1 MINPITEEGKMG
13 GKPKLG
19 FLGLGLMGSQM
30 TKRLI
35 KNGYQVTGFD
45 PDSNKLNE
53 AVANGVIAAAS
64 PVEVVRTSNI
74 VQACVINTMALTEA
88 IFGPAG
94 IVEGDGADKIFL
106 DHSTTIADKTRE
118 LAARLRD
125 KTGMRWVDA
134 PVSGGPPAAGTGEL
148 AIMVGG
154 NDDDVVQVQP
164 VLDTLG
170 HNTHMGPLGTGQV
183 TKMVNQVLVL
193 NNFTLLA
200 EAVTLAKNAGIDP
213 AKVPEA
219 LKGGYAD
226 SPMFQRFF
234 PRMIQRDFDPAG
246 YARQVLK
253 DLDMVVDLAQQTNT
267 PVPMSSQSTA
277 LYRVLIA
284 KGHSELDATAILKI
298 YDDQTL

>member
-1 MINPITEEGKMG
+1 MAS
-13 GKPKLG
+13 KPKLG
-19 FLGLGLMGSQM
+19 YLGLGLMGSQM

-35 KNGYQVTGFD
+35 KTGYQVTGFD
-45 PDSNKLNE
+45 PDPDKMS
-53 AVANGVIAAAS
+53 AAAANGVIAAAS
-64 PVEVVRTSNI
+64 PAEVARASDI
-74 VQACVINTMALTEA
+74 VQACVINTPALIEA
-88 IFGPAG
+88 IFGPDG
-94 IVEGDGADKIFL
+94 IVEGGDADKIFL
-106 DHSTTIADKTRE
+106 DHSTTIADKTRQ
-118 LAARLRD
+118 LAARL
-125 KTGMRWVDA
+125 KGETGMGWVDA

-154 NDDDVVQVQP
+154 NDDDVIRVQP

-170 HNTHMGPLGTGQV
+170 HNTHMGALGTGQV

-200 EAVTLAKNAGIDP
+200 EAVTLARNAGIDP
-213 AKVPEA
+213 AKVPQA

-226 SPMFQRFF
+226 SPMFRRFF
-234 PRMIQRDFDPAG
+234 PRMIERDFDPAG

-298 YDDQTL
+298 YDDQML

>member
-1 MINPITEEGKMG
+1 MAS
-13 GKPKLG
+13 KPKLG
-19 FLGLGLMGSQM
+19 YLGLGLMGSQM

-45 PDSNKLNE
+45 PDPDKMSA

-64 PVEVVRTSNI
+64 PAEVARASDI
-74 VQACVINTMALTEA
+74 VQACVITTPALTEA
-88 IFGPAG
+88 IFGPNG
-94 IVEGDGADKIFL
+94 IVEGGDADKIFV
-106 DHSTTIADKTRE
+106 DHSTTIADKTRQ
-118 LAARLRD
+118 LATRLKRE
-125 KTGMRWVDA
+125 TGMGWVDA
-134 PVSGGPPAAGTGEL
+134 PISGGPPAAGTGEL

-154 NDDDVVQVQP
+154 NDDDVIRVQP

-170 HNTHMGPLGTGQV
+170 HNTHMGALGTGQV

-213 AKVPEA
+213 AKVPQA

-226 SPMFQRFF
+226 SPMFRRFF
-234 PRMIQRDFDPAG
+234 PRMIERDFDPAG

>member
-19 FLGLGLMGSQM
+19 YLGLGLMGSQM

-45 PDSNKLNE
+45 PDSNKMNE

-64 PVEVVRTSNI
+64 PVEVVRASDI
-74 VQACVINTMALTEA
+74 VQACVINTTALTEA

>member
-1 MINPITEEGKMG
+1 MAS
-13 GKPKLG
+13 KPKLG
-19 FLGLGLMGSQM
+19 YLGLGLMGSQM

-35 KNGYQVTGFD
+35 KTGYQVTGFD
-45 PDSNKLNE
+45 PDPNKMSA

-64 PVEVVRTSNI
+64 PAEVARASDI
-74 VQACVINTMALTEA
+74 VQACVITTPALTEA
-88 IFGPAG
+88 IFGPGG
-94 IVEGDGADKIFL
+94 IAEGGDADKIFL
-106 DHSTTIADKTRE
+106 DHSTTIADKTRD
-118 LAARLRD
+118 LAARL
-125 KTGMRWVDA
+125 KEETGMGWVDA

-154 NDDDVVQVQP
+154 SDDDVIRVQP

-170 HNTHMGPLGTGQV
+170 HNTHMGVLGTGQV

-200 EAVTLAKNAGIDP
+200 EAVTLARNAGIDP
-213 AKVPEA
+213 AKVPQA

-234 PRMIQRDFDPAG
+234 PRMIERDFDPAG

-298 YDDQTL
+298 YDDQML

>member
-1 MINPITEEGKMG
+1 MES
-13 GKPKLG
+13 KPKLG
-19 FLGLGLMGSQM
+19 YLGLGLMGSQM

-45 PDSNKLNE
+45 PDPDKMIG
-53 AVANGVIAAAS
+53 AVATGVIAAAS
-64 PVEVVRTSNI
+64 PAEVTRASDI
-74 VQACVINTMALTEA
+74 VQACVINTPALTEA
-88 IFGPAG
+88 MFGPDG
-94 IVEGDGADKIFL
+94 IIEGADADKIFL

-118 LAARLRD
+118 LAARLRAE
-125 KTGMRWVDA
+125 TGMRWVDA

-154 NDDDVVQVQP
+154 NDDDVIRVQP

-234 PRMIQRDFDPAG
+234 PRMIERDFDPAG

>member
-1 MINPITEEGKMG
+1 MG
-13 GKPKLG
+13 SKPKLG
-19 FLGLGLMGSQM
+19 YLGLGLMGSQM

-45 PDSNKLNE
+45 PDPDKMIG
-53 AVANGVIAAAS
+53 AVSNGVIAAAS
-64 PVEVVRTSNI
+64 PGEVARASDI
-74 VQACVINTMALTEA
+74 VQACVINTPALTEA
-88 IFGPAG
+88 MFGPDG
-94 IVEGDGADKIFL
+94 IIEGADADKIFL

-118 LAARLRD
+118 LAARLRAE
-125 KTGMRWVDA
+125 TGMRWVDA

-154 NDDDVVQVQP
+154 NDDDVIRVQP

-234 PRMIQRDFDPAG
+234 PRMIERDFDPAG

-253 DLDMVVDLAQQTNT
+253 DLDMIVDLAQQTNT

>member
-1 MINPITEEGKMG
+1 MES
-13 GKPKLG
+13 KPRLG
-19 FLGLGLMGSQM
+19 YLGLGLMGSQM

-45 PDSNKLNE
+45 PDPDKMSA
-53 AVANGVIAAAS
+53 AVTNGVIAAVSPAEVTRAS
-64 PVEVVRTSNI
+64 DI
-74 VQACVINTMALTEA
+74 VQACVINTPALTEA
-88 IFGPAG
+88 MFGPNG
-94 IVEGDGADKIFL
+94 VVEGGDADKIFL

-118 LAARLRD
+118 LAARLRAE
-125 KTGMRWVDA
+125 TGMRWVDA
-134 PVSGGPPAAGTGEL
+134 PVSGGPPAAETGEL

-154 NDDDVVQVQP
+154 NDDDVIRVQP

-170 HNTHMGPLGTGQV
+170 HNTHMGALGTGQV

-234 PRMIQRDFDPAG
+234 PRMIERDFNPAG

-253 DLDMVVDLAQQTNT
+253 DLDMVIDLAQQTNS

>member
-1 MINPITEEGKMG
+1 MAS
-13 GKPKLG
+13 KPKLG
-19 FLGLGLMGSQM
+19 YLGLGLMGSQM

-45 PDSNKLNE
+45 PDPDKMSA

-64 PVEVVRTSNI
+64 PAEVARASDI
-74 VQACVINTMALTEA
+74 VQACVITTPALTEA
-88 IFGPAG
+88 IFGPNG
-94 IVEGDGADKIFL
+94 IVEGGDADKIFV
-106 DHSTTIADKTRE
+106 DHSTTIADKTRQ
-118 LAARLRD
+118 LAARL
-125 KTGMRWVDA
+125 KGETGMGWVDA
-134 PVSGGPPAAGTGEL
+134 PISGGPPAAGTGEL

-154 NDDDVVQVQP
+154 NDDDVIRVQP

-170 HNTHMGPLGTGQV
+170 HNTHMGELGTGQV

-213 AKVPEA
+213 AKVPQA

-226 SPMFQRFF
+226 SPMFRRFF
-234 PRMIQRDFDPAG
+234 PRMIERDFDPAG

>member
-1 MINPITEEGKMG
+1 MES
-13 GKPKLG
+13 KPKLG
-19 FLGLGLMGSQM
+19 YLGLGLMGSQM
-30 TKRLI
+30 TRRLI
-35 KNGYQVTGFD
+35 QNGYQVTGFD
-45 PDSNKLNE
+45 PDSNKVNE
-53 AVANGVIAAAS
+53 AVANGVIAAISPAEVARAS
-64 PVEVVRTSNI
+64 DI
-74 VQACVINTMALTEA
+74 VLACVINTTALTEA
-88 IFGPAG
+88 IFGPEG
-94 IVEGDGADKIFL
+94 IVESDGADKIFL

-118 LAARLRD
+118 LAARLRE

-154 NDDDVVQVQP
+154 NDNDVSQIQP
-164 VLDTLG
+164 VLDALG
-170 HNTHMGPLGTGQV
+170 HNTHMGPLGSGQV

-213 AKVPEA
+213 VKVPEA

-234 PRMIQRDFDPAG
+234 ARMVERDFHPAG

-253 DLDMVVDLAQQTNT
+253 DLDMVVDLAKQTNT
-267 PVPMSSQSTA
+267 PTPMSSLSTA
-277 LYRVLIA
+277 LYRTLIA
-284 KGHSELDATAILKI
+284 KGHGELDATAILKI
-298 YDDQTL
+298 YDDQSS

>member
-1 MINPITEEGKMG
+1 MAS
-13 GKPKLG
+13 KPKLG
-19 FLGLGLMGSQM
+19 YLGLGLMGSQM

-45 PDSNKLNE
+45 PDPDKMSA

-64 PVEVVRTSNI
+64 PAEVARASDI
-74 VQACVINTMALTEA
+74 VQACVITTPALTEA
-88 IFGPAG
+88 IFGPNG
-94 IVEGDGADKIFL
+94 IVEGGDADKIFV
-106 DHSTTIADKTRE
+106 DHSTTIADKTRQ
-118 LAARLRD
+118 LATRL
-125 KTGMRWVDA
+125 KGETGMGWVDA
-134 PVSGGPPAAGTGEL
+134 PISGGPPAAGTGEL

-154 NDDDVVQVQP
+154 NDDDVIRVQP

-170 HNTHMGPLGTGQV
+170 HNTHMGELGTGQV

-213 AKVPEA
+213 AKVPQA

-226 SPMFQRFF
+226 SPMFRRFF
-234 PRMIQRDFDPAG
+234 PRMIERDFDPAG

>member
-19 FLGLGLMGSQM
+19 YLGLGLMGSQM

-64 PVEVVRTSNI
+64 PVEVVRTSDI
-74 VQACVINTMALTEA
+74 VQACVINTTALTGA

>member
-1 MINPITEEGKMG
+1 MES
-13 GKPKLG
+13 KPRLG
-19 FLGLGLMGSQM
+19 YLGLGLMGSQM

-45 PDSNKLNE
+45 PDPDKMIG
-53 AVANGVIAAAS
+53 AVATGVIAAAS
-64 PVEVVRTSNI
+64 PAEVTRASDI
-74 VQACVINTMALTEA
+74 VQACVINTPALTEA
-88 IFGPAG
+88 MFGPNG
-94 IVEGDGADKIFL
+94 VVEGGDADTILL

-118 LAARLRD
+118 LAARLRTE
-125 KTGMRWVDA
+125 TGMRWVDA
-134 PVSGGPPAAGTGEL
+134 PVSGGPPAAETGEL

-154 NDDDVVQVQP
+154 NDDDVIRVQP

-234 PRMIQRDFDPAG
+234 PRMIERDFNPAG

-253 DLDMVVDLAQQTNT
+253 DLDMVIDLAQQTNS

>member
-1 MINPITEEGKMG
+1 MAS
-13 GKPKLG
+13 KPKLG
-19 FLGLGLMGSQM
+19 YLGLGLMGSQM

-35 KNGYQVTGFD
+35 KTGYQVTGFD
-45 PDSNKLNE
+45 PDPDKMS
-53 AVANGVIAAAS
+53 AAAANGVIAAAS
-64 PVEVVRTSNI
+64 PAEVARASDI
-74 VQACVINTMALTEA
+74 IQACVITTPALTEA
-88 IFGPAG
+88 IFGPGG
-94 IVEGDGADKIFL
+94 IVEGGGADKIFV

-118 LAARLRD
+118 LAARLRAE
-125 KTGMRWVDA
+125 TGMRWVDA
-134 PVSGGPPAAGTGEL
+134 PVSGGPPAAETGEL

-154 NDDDVVQVQP
+154 NDEDVIRVQP

-234 PRMIQRDFDPAG
+234 PRMIERDFNPAG

-253 DLDMVVDLAQQTNT
+253 DLDMVIDLAQQTNS

>member
-19 FLGLGLMGSQM
+19 YLGLGLMGSQM

-45 PDSNKLNE
+45 PDSNKMNE

-74 VQACVINTMALTEA
+74 VQACVINTTALTEA

>member
-1 MINPITEEGKMG
+1 MES
-13 GKPKLG
+13 KPRLG
-19 FLGLGLMGSQM
+19 YLGLGLMGSQM

-45 PDSNKLNE
+45 PDPDKMIR
-53 AVANGVIAAAS
+53 AVATGVIAAAS
-64 PVEVVRTSNI
+64 PAEVMRASDI
-74 VQACVINTMALTEA
+74 VQACVINTPALTEA
-88 IFGPAG
+88 MFGPNG
-94 IVEGDGADKIFL
+94 IVEGGSADKIFL

-118 LAARLRD
+118 LAARLRAE
-125 KTGMRWVDA
+125 TGMRWVDA
-134 PVSGGPPAAGTGEL
+134 PVSGGPPAAETGKL

-154 NDDDVVQVQP
+154 NDDDVIRVQP

-193 NNFTLLA
+193 NHFTLLA

-234 PRMIQRDFDPAG
+234 PRMIERDFNPAG

-253 DLDMVVDLAQQTNT
+253 DLDMVIDLAQQTNS

>member
-19 FLGLGLMGSQM
+19 YLGLGLMGSQM

-45 PDSNKLNE
+45 PDSNKMNE

-64 PVEVVRTSNI
+64 PVEVVRASDI

-94 IVEGDGADKIFL
+94 IVEGDSADKIFL
-106 DHSTTIADKTRE
+106 DHSTTNANKTRE
-118 LAARLRD
+118 LAARLKD

>member
-1 MINPITEEGKMG
+1 MES
-13 GKPKLG
+13 KPRLG
-19 FLGLGLMGSQM
+19 YLGLGLMGSQM

-45 PDSNKLNE
+45 PDSDKMTG
-53 AVANGVIAAAS
+53 AVANGVIATAS
-64 PVEVVRTSNI
+64 PAEVTRASDI
-74 VQACVINTMALTEA
+74 VQACVINTPALTEA
-88 IFGPAG
+88 MFGPNG
-94 IVEGDGADKIFL
+94 VVEWGDADKIFL

-118 LAARLRD
+118 LAARLRAE
-125 KTGMRWVDA
+125 TGMRWVDA
-134 PVSGGPPAAGTGEL
+134 PVSGGPPAAETGEL

-154 NDDDVVQVQP
+154 NDDDVIRVQP
-164 VLDTLG
+164 VLDALG

-200 EAVTLAKNAGIDP
+200 EAVTLAKNAGLDP

-234 PRMIQRDFDPAG
+234 PRMIERDFDPAG

-277 LYRVLIA
+277 LYRVLIG

-298 YDDQTL
+298 YDDQAL

>member
-1 MINPITEEGKMG
+1 MAS
-13 GKPKLG
+13 KPKLG
-19 FLGLGLMGSQM
+19 YLGLGLMGSQM

-45 PDSNKLNE
+45 PDPDKMSA

-64 PVEVVRTSNI
+64 PAEVTQASDI
-74 VQACVINTMALTEA
+74 VQACVITTPALTEA
-88 IFGPAG
+88 IFGPNG
-94 IVEGDGADKIFL
+94 IVEGGDADKIFV
-106 DHSTTIADKTRE
+106 DHSTTIADKTRQ
-118 LAARLRD
+118 LATRLKRE
-125 KTGMRWVDA
+125 TGMGWVDA
-134 PVSGGPPAAGTGEL
+134 PISGGPPAAGTGEL

-154 NDDDVVQVQP
+154 NDDDVIRVQP

-170 HNTHMGPLGTGQV
+170 HNTHMGALGTGQV

-213 AKVPEA
+213 AKVPQA

-226 SPMFQRFF
+226 SPMFRRFF
-234 PRMIQRDFDPAG
+234 PRMIERDFDPAG

>member
-1 MINPITEEGKMG
+1 MG
-13 GKPKLG
+13 
-19 FLGLGLMGSQM
+19 
-30 TKRLI
+30 
-35 KNGYQVTGFD
+35 
-45 PDSNKLNE
+45 
-53 AVANGVIAAAS
+53 
-64 PVEVVRTSNI
+64 
-74 VQACVINTMALTEA
+74 
-88 IFGPAG
+88 
-94 IVEGDGADKIFL
+94 
-106 DHSTTIADKTRE
+106 
-118 LAARLRD
+118 
-125 KTGMRWVDA
+125 WVDA
-134 PVSGGPPAAGTGEL
+134 PISGGPPAAGTGEL

-154 NDDDVVQVQP
+154 NDDDVIRVQP

-170 HNTHMGPLGTGQV
+170 HNTHMGELGTGQV

-213 AKVPEA
+213 AKVPQA

-226 SPMFQRFF
+226 SPMFRRFF
-234 PRMIQRDFDPAG
+234 PRMIERDFDPAG
-246 YARQVLK
+246 YARQILK

>member
-1 MINPITEEGKMG
+1 
-13 GKPKLG
+13 
-19 FLGLGLMGSQM
+19 
-30 TKRLI
+30 
-35 KNGYQVTGFD
+35 
-45 PDSNKLNE
+45 
-53 AVANGVIAAAS
+53 
-64 PVEVVRTSNI
+64 
-74 VQACVINTMALTEA
+74 
-88 IFGPAG
+88 
-94 IVEGDGADKIFL
+94 
-106 DHSTTIADKTRE
+106 
-118 LAARLRD
+118 
-125 KTGMRWVDA
+125 MRWVDA
-134 PVSGGPPAAGTGEL
+134 PVSGGPPAAETGEL

-154 NDDDVVQVQP
+154 NDDDVIQVQP

-170 HNTHMGPLGTGQV
+170 HNTHMGLLGTGQV

-226 SPMFQRFF
+226 SPMFQQFF
-234 PRMIQRDFDPAG
+234 PRMIKRDFDPAG

-267 PVPMSSQSTA
+267 PVPMSSQSAA

>member
-1 MINPITEEGKMG
+1 MES
-13 GKPKLG
+13 KPKLG
-19 FLGLGLMGSQM
+19 YLGLGLMGSQM

-45 PDSNKLNE
+45 PDPDKMNG
-53 AVANGVIAAAS
+53 AVATGVIAAAS
-64 PVEVVRTSNI
+64 PAEVTRASDI
-74 VQACVINTMALTEA
+74 VQACVINTPALTEA
-88 IFGPAG
+88 MFGPDG
-94 IVEGDGADKIFL
+94 IIEGADADKIFL

-118 LAARLRD
+118 LAAPLRK

-154 NDDDVVQVQP
+154 NDDDVIRVQP

-234 PRMIQRDFDPAG
+234 PRMIERDFNPAG

-253 DLDMVVDLAQQTNT
+253 DLDMVIDLAQQTNS

>member
-1 MINPITEEGKMG
+1 
-13 GKPKLG
+13 
-19 FLGLGLMGSQM
+19 M

-45 PDSNKLNE
+45 PDPDKMSA

-64 PVEVVRTSNI
+64 PAEVARASDI
-74 VQACVINTMALTEA
+74 VQACVITTPALTEA
-88 IFGPAG
+88 IFGPNG
-94 IVEGDGADKIFL
+94 IVEGGDADKIFV
-106 DHSTTIADKTRE
+106 DHSTTIADKTRQ
-118 LAARLRD
+118 LATRLKRE
-125 KTGMRWVDA
+125 TGMGWVDA
-134 PVSGGPPAAGTGEL
+134 PISGGPPAAGTGEL

-154 NDDDVVQVQP
+154 NDDDVIRVQP

-170 HNTHMGPLGTGQV
+170 HNTHMGELGTGQV

-213 AKVPEA
+213 AKVPQA

-226 SPMFQRFF
+226 SPMFRRFF
-234 PRMIQRDFDPAG
+234 PRMIERDFDPAG

>member
-1 MINPITEEGKMG
+1 MG
-13 GKPKLG
+13 SKPKLG

-45 PDSNKLNE
+45 PDPDKMIR
-53 AVANGVIAAAS
+53 AIANGVIAAAS
-64 PVEVVRTSNI
+64 PAKVAQASDI
-74 VQACVINTMALTEA
+74 VQACVINTQALTETM
-88 IFGPAG
+88 FGPDGIIEGAG
-94 IVEGDGADKIFL
+94 RDKIFL
-106 DHSTTIADKTRE
+106 DHSTTIVDKTRE
-118 LAARLRD
+118 LATLLRG

-154 NDDDVVQVQP
+154 SDDDVIRVQP

-170 HNTHMGPLGTGQV
+170 HNTHMGPLGAGQV

-234 PRMIQRDFDPAG
+234 PRMIERDFDPVG

-253 DLDMVVDLAQQTNT
+253 DLDMVIDLAQQTNT

-277 LYRVLIA
+277 LYRVLIS
-284 KGHSELDATAILKI
+284 KGHSELDATSILKI
-298 YDDQTL
+298 YDDQAL

>member
-1 MINPITEEGKMG
+1 MG

-19 FLGLGLMGSQM
+19 YLGLGLMGSQM

-45 PDSNKLNE
+45 PDSNKMNE

-64 PVEVVRTSNI
+64 PVEVVRTSDI
-74 VQACVINTMALTEA
+74 VQACVINTTALTEA
-88 IFGPAG
+88 IFGPDG
-94 IVEGDGADKIFL
+94 IVEGNGTDKIFL

-118 LAARLRD
+118 LAARLTD

-134 PVSGGPPAAGTGEL
+134 PVSGGPPAARTGKL

-154 NDDDVVQVQP
+154 NDDDVFQVQP

-170 HNTHMGPLGTGQV
+170 QNTHMGPLGAGQV

-200 EAVTLAKNAGIDP
+200 EALTLAKNAGIELD
-213 AKVPEA
+213 KVPEA

-226 SPMFQRFF
+226 SPMFRQFF
-234 PRMIQRDFDPAG
+234 PRMIERDFHPAG

-253 DLDMVVDLAQQTNT
+253 DLDMASDLAQQSNT
-267 PVPMSSQSTA
+267 PTPMSNQSTA

-284 KGHSELDATAILKI
+284 KGHGELDATAILKI
-298 YDDQTL
+298 YEDQNL

>member
-1 MINPITEEGKMG
+1 
-13 GKPKLG
+13 
-19 FLGLGLMGSQM
+19 
-30 TKRLI
+30 
-35 KNGYQVTGFD
+35 
-45 PDSNKLNE
+45 
-53 AVANGVIAAAS
+53 
-64 PVEVVRTSNI
+64 
-74 VQACVINTMALTEA
+74 
-88 IFGPAG
+88 
-94 IVEGDGADKIFL
+94 
-106 DHSTTIADKTRE
+106 
-118 LAARLRD
+118 
-125 KTGMRWVDA
+125 
-134 PVSGGPPAAGTGEL
+134 
-148 AIMVGG
+148 
-154 NDDDVVQVQP
+154 

-234 PRMIQRDFDPAG
+234 PRMIERDFDPAG

>member
-1 MINPITEEGKMG
+1 MAS
-13 GKPKLG
+13 KPKLG
-19 FLGLGLMGSQM
+19 YLGLGLMGSQM

-45 PDSNKLNE
+45 PDPDKMSA

-64 PVEVVRTSNI
+64 PAEVARASDI
-74 VQACVINTMALTEA
+74 VQACVITTPALTEA
-88 IFGPAG
+88 IFGPNG
-94 IVEGDGADKIFL
+94 IVEGGDADKIFV
-106 DHSTTIADKTRE
+106 DHSTTIADKTRQ
-118 LAARLRD
+118 LATRL
-125 KTGMRWVDA
+125 KGETGMGWVDA
-134 PVSGGPPAAGTGEL
+134 PISGGPPAAGTGEL

-154 NDDDVVQVQP
+154 NDDDVIRVQP

-170 HNTHMGPLGTGQV
+170 HNTHMGALGTGQV

-213 AKVPEA
+213 AKVPQA

-226 SPMFQRFF
+226 SPMFRRFF
-234 PRMIQRDFDPAG
+234 PRMIERDFDPAG

-298 YDDQTL
+298 Y